1 MSEEAA
7 TTNLLPSPQ
16 TMQLLREMERRG
28 QTSGERLEA
37 LGLGS
42 HRGPETSGGAC
53 GGKEEEEGEESDSD
67 DDVSVLKQ

>member
-1 MSEEAA
+1 
-7 TTNLLPSPQ
+7 
-16 TMQLLREMERRG
+16 MQLLREMERRG

-42 HRGPETSGGAC
+42 HRGPERSGGAC
-53 GGKEEEEGEESDSD
+53 GGKEEEEEGEESDSD